1 MVPLEFNISPQ
12 AVSSSLQASQLRIS
26 SRAYKLNLPTTV
38 NSLTSLASLMELTLL
53 LLLLDMALR
62 FLHNNRST
70 LNQVL
75 MPSLVNSGK
84 WV

>member
-12 AVSSSLQASQLRIS
+12 AVSFSLQASQLRIS

>member
-1 MVPLEFNISPQ
+1 MVPPEFNINPQ
-12 AVSSSLQASQLRIS
+12 AVSSSLQASQLKIS

-38 NSLTSLASLMELTLL
+38 NSLTSLASLMELTL